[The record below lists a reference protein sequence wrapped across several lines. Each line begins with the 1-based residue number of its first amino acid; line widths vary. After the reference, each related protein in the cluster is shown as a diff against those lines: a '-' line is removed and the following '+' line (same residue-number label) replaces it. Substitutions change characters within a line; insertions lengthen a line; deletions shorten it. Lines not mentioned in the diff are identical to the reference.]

1 MILKI
6 MIFFSFKVPMKQNFF
21 IILFERAFRTI
32 KMANKLAKKFCF
44 IGTLTNISFWTVLS
58 SFFLDRLVSFQEDAK
73 KFVALAKKINSEKIC
88 SQVKTSWLQ
97 LYCSFM

>member
-1 MILKI
+1 
-6 MIFFSFKVPMKQNFF
+6 
-21 IILFERAFRTI
+21 
-32 KMANKLAKKFCF
+32 MANKLKKKILLHRHFNK
-44 IGTLTNISFWTVLS
+44 NISFWTVLS
-58 SFFLDRLVSFQEDAK
+58 SFFLERLISFQEDAK